1 MANLLVYERAKQLLA
16 FHPDWVDGCPGCPG
30 PIDPLLMR
38 AQGFLLRDIASVLK
52 LPHIAEQVHK
62 LGRTMVVKSSSKGD
76 KSLVVK
82 SYDGD
87 SDPMNP
93 NRWKEHLERFT
104 GGKIPVIPEREPGPY
119 GVLDMPHYLNHL
131 LMAETLSMV
140 ASVTSD
146 KSTAKTIQS
155 LAIQL
160 GKEAFEQGRKAWA
173 I

>member
-1 MANLLVYERAKQLLA
+1 MANLVVYNRVKQLLA

-52 LPHIAEQVHK
+52 LPKIAEQVHQ
-62 LGRTMVVKSSSKGD
+62 LGRTMVVKSTSKGE

-93 NRWKEHLERFT
+93 NRWKELFERIM

-119 GVLDMPHYLNHL
+119 GILDSPSYISHL
-131 LMAETLSMV
+131 LMAEALATV
-140 ASVTSD
+140 ASLTSD
-146 KSTAKTIQS
+146 KSTAKAIQS

-160 GKEAFEQGRKAWA
+160 GKEGFEQGFKAWA